1 MDEISLL
8 ETQIK
13 KLKGEINNNP
23 QYDKNVVDSILDDIS
38 YYQNHLKELLDQ

>member
-13 KLKGEINNNP
+13 KLKEEINNNP
-23 QYDKNVVDSILDDIS
+23 QYNSNIIDSILDDIA
-38 YYQNHLKELLDQ
+38 YYENHLKELFDK